1 MLEEASQ
8 YLTFLLQ
15 RTIRSSDAPPEIW
28 LLNPHEFVV
37 LHQQPFGL
45 EASGVQPVAAQP
57 HVFDTD
63 STAILHAASEVIG
76 ILLVDA
82 HAFVEI
88 ALIVTS
94 LEHVELP
101 HVHFAISNRRYVQ
114 VLVLIHACRVQVLL
128 ATFSQKHLPVS
139 GSTMKPTALNP
150 LHVPD
155 NAVFLSLQAI
165 PHCSIRSASVV
176 PGLSPPAAPGMRG
189 HVVEDLPSYMRIS
202 FPFVHSP
209 LNTSKNFRQLPSVT
223 PINVTNVTIKNERVE
238 VIGFE
243 VLGSFFVG

>member
-15 RTIRSSDAPPEIW
+15 RTIRSFDALPEIW
-28 LLNPHEFVV
+28 LLNEHTEFEV

-101 HVHFAISNRRYVQ
+101 HVHVAISNRRYVQ

-165 PHCSIRSASVV
+165 PHCSIRSASVA
-176 PGLSPPAAPGMRG
+176 PGLSAEAPGERG
-189 HVVEDLPSYMRIS
+189 HVDVGLPLYM
-202 FPFVHSP
+202 
-209 LNTSKNFRQLPSVT
+209 
-223 PINVTNVTIKNERVE
+223 
-238 VIGFE
+238 
-243 VLGSFFVG
+243 